1 MELFIQKTYKQELSY
16 IVSTVLER
24 LGYGN
29 EQRLK
34 RKELYKQIDTM
45 RYGDIRSMLT
55 FITVGSKGEGLTNVF
70 EKDRD
75 ILVIECSGVCVDE
88 FYNTDSPTLDGKN
101 VFTLKMDNSSPGHG
115 LLFPTKSSGRIA
127 KLLGDA
133 LTDLNGE
140 TALSSE
146 MFSKAV
152 YDFVKKSVY
161 LGNGTQIQPR
171 SGCATRIENGKLCED
186 HVYALECYCPTIID
200 AWASRKRPYDWPPRE
215 VIEEITHSP
224 GYVVATGCAES
235 VYTQHEWR
243 LCFNIGEQKLVD
255 CLNDIQIKLYVL
267 LKLVLAEI
275 IEPLVDEL
283 TSFMMKNIVFWLAER
298 NPQSLFTPDSLI
310 QWLFNALKMLQKC
323 LKNNMLP
330 YYMIP
335 YRNLFAGKM
344 NQEQR
349 EFMFGKVVSIIQEGP
364 KFLLQSKRLH
374 KCMLMSIV
382 YPEILKELSSCRN
395 EVEIL
400 FLKSTF
406 LSKRMSVTLRAG
418 RCPEEDPV
426 ATTEE
431 EAMWRRMSDLI
442 HPTWRH
448 DAYENRRREN
458 NTRRVFDVK
467 TELVDILT

>member
-1 MELFIQKTYKQELSY
+1 MELFIRKTSKQEVSY
-16 IVSTVLER
+16 LVSTVLEC
-24 LGYGN
+24 LGYGKD
-29 EQRLK
+29 QRLK
-34 RKELYKQIDTM
+34 RKDLYKQIDEKRNKDAQPM
-45 RYGDIRSMLT
+45 FT

-75 ILVIECSGVCVDE
+75 MLVIGSSGICVDKS
-88 FYNTDSPTLDGKN
+88 YDTSRPPNDDKN
-101 VFTLKMDNSSPGHG
+101 VFTLNMDNSPPGHG
-115 LLFPTKSSGRIA
+115 LLFMATPADRIGQ
-127 KLLGDA
+127 LLGNS
-133 LTDLNGE
+133 LTDINGE
-140 TALSSE
+140 TVLPSE
-146 MFSKAV
+146 MFSKVV
-152 YDFVKKSVY
+152 YDFIVKTVD
-161 LGNGTQIQPR
+161 LGNGTKIQPR
-171 SGCATRIENGKLCED
+171 SGCATRIENGKLRED

-349 EFMFGKVVSIIQEGP
+349 EFMFAKVVSIIQEGP